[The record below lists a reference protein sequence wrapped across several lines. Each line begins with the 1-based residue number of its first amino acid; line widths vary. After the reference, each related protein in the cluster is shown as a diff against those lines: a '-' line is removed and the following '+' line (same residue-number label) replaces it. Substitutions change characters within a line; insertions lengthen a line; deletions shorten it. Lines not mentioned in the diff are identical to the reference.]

1 MSDIWAMIL
10 CQQKN
15 TIYDNEKVSINRT
28 DPEMTQRTK
37 SVDKDIKSAIVNMQI
52 IFNFF
57 STSTIFQLYDDAKAI
72 LSNKNKS
79 NTHSV
84 ETIHQNLN
92 SDAFQASNTQHNT
105 LSRCWAATV
114 SPSL

>member
-52 IFNFF
+52 IFNLQWFNVQFF
-57 STSTIFQLYDDAKAI
+57 NFMMMQKQY
-72 LSNKNKS
+72 
-79 NTHSV
+79 
-84 ETIHQNLN
+84 
-92 SDAFQASNTQHNT
+92 
-105 LSRCWAATV
+105 
-114 SPSL
+114 